1 MFKNPKL
8 ITVVVVAIL
17 FLIFLMQNTQMVT
30 LRLYFW
36 KIAMSQVILIL
47 LVMLIGFVIGY
58 VLKNWKKKK
67 RFKQQ

>member
-36 KIAMSQVILIL
+36 KFAMSQVILIL

>member
-8 ITVVVVAIL
+8 ITVVIVAVL

-36 KIAMSQVILIL
+36 KIAISQIILIP

-58 VLKNWKKKK
+58 VIKGWKKKK
-67 RFKQQ
+67 RVKQQ

>member
-8 ITVVVVAIL
+8 ITVVVVAVL
-17 FLIFLMQNTQMVT
+17 FLIFLMQNTQVVT

-36 KIAMSQVILIL
+36 KIAISQVVLIL

>member
-36 KIAMSQVILIL
+36 KIAISQVVLIL
-47 LVMLIGFVIGY
+47 LVMLMGFVIGY
-58 VLKNWKKKK
+58 VFKKWKKKK